1 VLTITAIRN
10 VFYLKIYLCNWGKY
24 FATENVTVYITCIID
39 FQYWQSILG
48 QPSYLIEKLHLLL
61 IIQNIALL
69 TSADGNTKLL
79 SIDIIL
85 NIILR
90 L

>member
-1 VLTITAIRN
+1 MLQFILR
-10 VFYLKIYLCNWGKY
+10 
-24 FATENVTVYITCIID
+24 YITYIID

-69 TSADGNTKLL
+69 TSADGNIKLL

-85 NIILR
+85 DIILR